1 MRNKIYKI
9 SITVMMIVI
18 FITSFTGCSSDNQP
32 KQETTPI
39 TTKGTT
45 QTVIEETTKES
56 LAGWRAAYKDVIDN
70 TLKESKEK
78 YPAEA
83 NHGGY
88 GLYDF
93 DNDDIPELFL
103 EVYSSTMP
111 DYYIRIYDFNGE
123 AAVYL
128 GGIESA
134 HSWVYGTNRDNAFL
148 TESCWMGESAWSI
161 YELKN
166 GEFISEKLASYYPD
180 GFSED
185 IEPQENPLQD
195 MGYEIEEIEYYFL
208 NDLSGMGIS

>member
-1 MRNKIYKI
+1 MKKNKY
-9 SITVMMIVI
+9 ITLIILGTLVI
-18 FITSFTGCSSDNQP
+18 FITFFTGCGSDNWLE
-32 KQETTPI
+32 QETTQKTI
-39 TTKGTT
+39 
-45 QTVIEETTKES
+45 VETTKTVIQETTQGS
-56 LAGWRAAYKDVIDN
+56 LTGWRAAYKIVISD
-70 TLKESKEK
+70 TLAQCEKK
-78 YPAEA
+78 YPNEI
-83 NHGGY
+83 NYGGY